1 MYLYVDQPLEKSLCQ
16 KKLEMIFPFLYPQAI
31 FWASHSSDA
40 RLCAELGMSGS
51 AQHCHRPQLQ
61 QGAQEFSSALT
72 AQVPEQLSAQLRAPQ
87 PFQPGF
93 LRQQSARLLNNPPLS
108 LLFQQFPPWWAI
120 SAKPEREQ
128 KPRRQSPRG
137 NKGYRKG
144 VHTNRHL
151 GAHVGTGHRSSQGTE
166 KPLIVTHWPISRL
179 KSRDKALSHK
189 EPGFLRDVVR
199 RTTLKEL
206 FIFLFIMPYR
216 FPDLSKSGFCSLWLL
231 AL

>member
-93 LRQQSARLLNNPPLS
+93 LRQQSARLLNKPPLS
-108 LLFQQFPPWWAI
+108 LLFQFPPWWAI
-120 SAKPEREQ
+120 SAKPKKEQ
-128 KPRRQSPRG
+128 RPRRQSPRG

-166 KPLIVTHWPISRL
+166 KPLIVTHCAYFTPQKPRQGSKPRGT
-179 KSRDKALSHK
+179 RF
-189 EPGFLRDVVR
+189 PQR
-199 RTTLKEL
+199 RCSQNYFKRAVHL
-206 FIFLFIMPYR
+206 FIYYALP
-216 FPDLSKSGFCSLWLL
+216 LSRPK
-231 AL
+231 

>member
-1 MYLYVDQPLEKSLCQ
+1 
-16 KKLEMIFPFLYPQAI
+16 MIFPFLYPQVI

-40 RLCAELGMSGS
+40 RLCAELALSGT

-93 LRQQSARLLNNPPLS
+93 LRQQSARLLNNPLLS
-108 LLFQQFPPWWAI
+108 LPFQQFPPWWAI

-128 KPRRQSPRG
+128 RPRRQSPRG

-144 VHTNRHL
+144 VHTSRHL
-151 GAHVGTGHRSSQGTE
+151 GAHIGTGQTHEQSGHREAFDRNPLACFTPE
-166 KPLIVTHWPISRL
+166 KPRQGSKPRGT
-179 KSRDKALSHK
+179 
-189 EPGFLRDVVR
+189 
-199 RTTLKEL
+199 
-206 FIFLFIMPYR
+206 R
-216 FPDLSKSGFCSLWLL
+216 FP
-231 AL
+231 